1 MVLDDLF
8 TDFDVLFIIFRKRML
23 LQMNIKLRVDDAVV
37 LHLLDYQHA
46 ETLYQLVKA
55 NRLHLREWLPW
66 VDHMR
71 TVEDFRKYINNSKQR
86 YAGHTEIGYVI
97 LSNNDMVGRIGLYNI
112 DVFNKS
118 ASIGYWLSKEWEGKG
133 IITRSCKAVLEE
145 GFKRLK
151 LNRIEIRAA
160 LQNYKSQAI
169 PQRLGFKQEGIIRQ
183 GEFVNNQFVDLY
195 VYSMLREEW
204 ESKS

>member
-23 LQMNIKLRVDDAVV
+23 LLMNIKLRVDDVV
-37 LHLLDYQHA
+37 TLHLLDYQHA

-97 LSNNDMVGRIGLYNI
+97 LANNDMVGRIGLYNI

-133 IITRSCKAVLEE
+133 IITRSCKAVIDE

-204 ESKS
+204 ESIS

>member
-1 MVLDDLF
+1 
-8 TDFDVLFIIFRKRML
+8 ML
-23 LQMNIKLRVDDAVV
+23 LQMNIKLRVDDSLV
-37 LHLLDYQHA
+37 LHLLDHQHA

-55 NRLHLREWLPW
+55 NRQHLREWLPW

-71 TVEDFRKYINNSKQR
+71 SVDDFKKYINSSKQR
-86 YAGHTEIGYVI
+86 YANHTEMGYVI
-97 LSNNDMVGRIGLYNI
+97 MADNEMVGRIGLYNI
-112 DVFNKS
+112 DVFNKN
-118 ASIGYWLSKEWEGKG
+118 ASIGYWLGKEWEGKG
-133 IITRSCKAVLEE
+133 IITRSCKAVIDE

-160 LQNYKSQAI
+160 LENFKSQAI

-195 VYSMLREEW
+195 VYSMLKEEW

>member
-1 MVLDDLF
+1 
-8 TDFDVLFIIFRKRML
+8 ML
-23 LQMNIKLRVDDAVV
+23 LQMNTKLRVDETIV
-37 LHLLDYQHA
+37 LHLLDYHHA
-46 ETLYQLVKA
+46 ETLYQLVRT

-71 TVEDFRKYINNSKQR
+71 SIDDFRKYINSSKQR

-97 LSNNDMVGRIGLYNI
+97 LANYVIIGRIGLYNI

-118 ASIGYWLSKEWEGKG
+118 ASIGYWLDKEWEGKG
-133 IITRSCKAVLEE
+133 IITRSCKAVIDEA
-145 GFKRLK
+145 FKRLK

-160 LQNYKSQAI
+160 VENFKSQAI
-169 PQRLGFKQEGIIRQ
+169 PKRLGFKQEGIIRQ

-195 VYSMLREEW
+195 VFSMLKEEW

>member
-8 TDFDVLFIIFRKRML
+8 TDFDVLFIIFKERML
-23 LQMNIKLRVDDAVV
+23 LLMNIKLRVDDVV
-37 LHLLDYQHA
+37 TLHLLDYQHA
-46 ETLYQLVKA
+46 ETLFQLVKT
-55 NRLHLREWLPW
+55 NRQHLREWLPW

-86 YAGHTEIGYVI
+86 YAAHTEIGYVI
-97 LSNNDMVGRIGLYNI
+97 MANNDMVGRIGLYNI

-133 IITRSCKAVLEE
+133 IITRSCNAVIEE

-195 VYSMLREEW
+195 VYSMLSEEW
-204 ESKS
+204 DKIQ

>member
-8 TDFDVLFIIFRKRML
+8 TDFDVLFIILEKRML
-23 LQMNIKLRVDDAVV
+23 LQMNIKLKVDDSLV
-37 LHLLDYQHA
+37 LHLLDYNHA

-66 VDHMR
+66 VDNMR
-71 TVEDFRKYINNSKQR
+71 SVDDFKKYINSSKQR
-86 YAGHTEIGYVI
+86 YASHIEIGYVI
-97 LSNNDMVGRIGLYNI
+97 MVDNIMAGRIGLYNI

-118 ASIGYWLSKEWEGKG
+118 ASIGYWLGKEWEGKG
-133 IITRSCKAVLEE
+133 IITRSCKAVIDE

-160 LQNYKSQAI
+160 LENFKSQAI

-183 GEFVNNQFVDLY
+183 GEFVNNRFVDLF
-195 VYSMLREEW
+195 VFSMLKEEW
-204 ESKS
+204 ESI

>member
-23 LQMNIKLRVDDAVV
+23 LQMNIKLRVDDILV

-97 LSNNDMVGRIGLYNI
+97 LANNDMVGRIGLYNI

-118 ASIGYWLSKEWEGKG
+118 ASIGYWLGKEWEGKG
-133 IITRSCKAVLEE
+133 IITRSCNAVIEE

-195 VYSMLREEW
+195 VYSMLSEEW
-204 ESKS
+204 DKIQ